1 MGQTV
6 VVVGSAW
13 GDEGKGKITNYFSDK
28 ADLVVRYQ
36 GGDNAGHTIVFDRK
50 TYKLHIV
57 PSGIFNPKVK
67 CVLGNGCA
75 INPEALI
82 GELNLLKADGY
93 PCDNLFISSRAQVL
107 FDYHRVIDALIEK
120 KLGNRRIGTTKK
132 GIGPCYTDKV
142 ARTGIRM
149 CDFVGENFEEMYRR
163 ILEEKNREIVQIGE
177 EPIDFRRS
185 YEKYRKLAEEIRP
198 YVCDTISLINE
209 EYEKGSK
216 ILFEGA
222 QGTLL
227 DIDFGTYPYVT
238 SSSPSAGGVC
248 SGSGLGPTAIH
259 EIVGVTK
266 AYATRVGEGP
276 FPTEMENNFGGLA
289 EEIRLKADEF
299 GATTKRARRIGWFDA
314 VLISYSRRINSMT
327 GISLMLLD
335 ILTGIEKIK
344 ICDYYLLDGK
354 RIDAP
359 SPRIE
364 DFARCRPHYLELDGW
379 NEDIS
384 EVRSFE
390 ELPLNCRNY
399 IRKIEELVKVPVVM
413 FSVGPDKYQTIIRKE
428 VF

>member
-1 MGQTV
+1 MRQTV

-379 NEDIS
+379 SEDIS

>member
-149 CDFVGENFEEMYRR
+149 CDS
-163 ILEEKNREIVQIGE
+163 Q
-177 EPIDFRRS
+177 
-185 YEKYRKLAEEIRP
+185 
-198 YVCDTISLINE
+198 
-209 EYEKGSK
+209 
-216 ILFEGA
+216 
-222 QGTLL
+222 
-227 DIDFGTYPYVT
+227 
-238 SSSPSAGGVC
+238 
-248 SGSGLGPTAIH
+248 
-259 EIVGVTK
+259 
-266 AYATRVGEGP
+266 
-276 FPTEMENNFGGLA
+276 
-289 EEIRLKADEF
+289 
-299 GATTKRARRIGWFDA
+299 
-314 VLISYSRRINSMT
+314 
-327 GISLMLLD
+327 
-335 ILTGIEKIK
+335 
-344 ICDYYLLDGK
+344 
-354 RIDAP
+354 
-359 SPRIE
+359 
-364 DFARCRPHYLELDGW
+364 
-379 NEDIS
+379 
-384 EVRSFE
+384 
-390 ELPLNCRNY
+390 
-399 IRKIEELVKVPVVM
+399 
-413 FSVGPDKYQTIIRKE
+413 
-428 VF
+428 

>member
-379 NEDIS
+379 SEDIS

-399 IRKIEELVKVPVVM
+399 IWKIEELVKVPVVM

>member
-344 ICDYYLLDGK
+344 LCDYYLLDGK

-379 NEDIS
+379 SEDIS

>member
-379 NEDIS
+379 SEDIS

>member
-36 GGDNAGHTIVFDRK
+36 GGDNAGHTIVFGEK

-57 PSGIFNPKVK
+57 PSGIFNPEVK
-67 CVLGNGCA
+67 CVLGNGCV

-82 GELNLLKADGY
+82 SELELLKKDGFS
-93 PCDNLFISSRAQVL
+93 CENLFISSRAQVL
-107 FDYHRVIDALIEK
+107 FDHHRALDALKEK
-120 KLGNRRIGTTKK
+120 QLGDRRIGTTKK
-132 GIGPCYTDKV
+132 GIGPCYTDKI
-142 ARTGIRM
+142 ARTGIRV
-149 CDFVGENFEEMYRR
+149 CDWIGEDFKERYRR
-163 ILEEKNREIVQIGE
+163 ILEEKNRELVLNGE
-177 EPIDFRRS
+177 EPIDFPSS
-185 YEKYRKLAEEIRP
+185 YEKYRVLAETLRP
-198 YVCDTISLINE
+198 YVSDTVTLVND

-238 SSSPSAGGVC
+238 SSNPSAGGVC

-276 FPTEMENNFGGLA
+276 FPTEMENNNDGLA
-289 EEIRLKADEF
+289 QEIRLKANEF

-314 VLISYSRRINSMT
+314 VLIAYSRRINSMT

-335 ILTGIEKIK
+335 VLSGIEKLK

-354 RIDAP
+354 RLDAP

-364 DFARCRPHYLELDGW
+364 DFARCRPHYIELDGW
-379 NEDIS
+379 KEDIS
-384 EVRSFE
+384 QVRSFD
-390 ELPLNCRNY
+390 ELPLNCRKY
-399 IRKIEELVKVPVVM
+399 ILEIEKRTKVPVVM
-413 FSVGPDKYQTIIRKE
+413 FSVGPDKYQTIVRKE

>member
-93 PCDNLFISSRAQVL
+93 LCDNLFISSRAQVL

-379 NEDIS
+379 SEDIS

>member
-50 TYKLHIV
+50 NYKLHIV

-379 NEDIS
+379 SEDIS